1 MSDFLLGIIR
11 PGEENNSPGWL
22 HQQVGDD
29 RLELGLVSVGRNLL
43 LDSDADVLLGRLV
56 LKHLQGNTQIILTE
70 VNEIFNKPK
79 GKVCSGSHFQ
89 SIECFI
95 QLSVLWLL

>member
-1 MSDFLLGIIR
+1 MSDFLLGIVR

-29 RLELGLVSVGRNLL
+29 CLELGLVSVGGNFL

-56 LKHLQGNTQIILTE
+56 LKHLQEST
-70 VNEIFNKPK
+70 KMS
-79 GKVCSGSHFQ
+79 KVLKVKNSSK
-89 SIECFI
+89 
-95 QLSVLWLL
+95 